1 MISLGNV
8 FLSFLLTSLCFTLGL
23 GQANAKTGKKKPAAN
38 SAAKI
43 IQDSTAET
51 RLLEIYRQIG
61 QGDAGVAFA
70 QAERLVRDFPGF
82 ALAQLVYGDLLLAK
96 THPVKNFGSASPEQ
110 LGAAGTA
117 LSELK
122 SEAQLRLKAL
132 RERPPVA
139 SVPTEFLQLAQ
150 RSKHA
155 IAIDA
160 SRARLYLFENRAGV
174 LTLVGDYYMSVGK
187 LGTEKRSEGDLR
199 TPLGVYFITSQLE
212 RKALKEFY
220 GSGALPINY
229 PNVLDIKR
237 GKTGSGIWL
246 HGTPPGHFSRPPQAS
261 DGCVVLSN
269 PDLEHIMRTV
279 EIRSTPVVISTKL
292 KWVGVQ
298 QLQATKSSF
307 EARLNDWLKVK
318 ANGNLEQLSTFYTA
332 DFNNNGKNWAQ
343 SLPALQREMQQLKG
357 SSLELKDLSLLHWV
371 DAQETMLVTFGEVQ
385 SGKRSGVVKRQY
397 WIRQG
402 QQWKLFYEG
411 VTG

>member
-1 MISLGNV
+1 MFLGKV
-8 FLSFLLTSLCFTLGL
+8 FSAFLLSSLCLTLGL
-23 GQANAKTGKKKPAAN
+23 GQAYAKSAKKKSPSSAQAKAAPVG
-38 SAAKI
+38 SAEA
-43 IQDSTAET
+43 
-51 RLLEIYRQIG
+51 RLLEIYRLIG
-61 QGDAGVAFA
+61 QSEAHSALA
-70 QAERLVRDFPGF
+70 HAETLVRDFPGF
-82 ALAQLVYGDLLLAK
+82 SLAQLVYGDLLLAK
-96 THPVKNFGSASPEQ
+96 AQPLKNFGSASPEQ
-110 LGAAGTA
+110 LGAAGNT
-117 LSELK
+117 LNELK
-122 SEAQLRLKAL
+122 SEAQFRLKAL
-132 RERPPVA
+132 RERPPA
-139 SVPTEFLQLAQ
+139 GSVPSEFLQLAQ
-150 RSKHA
+150 RSQHA

-160 SRARLYLFENRAGV
+160 SRSRLYLFENRAGN

-187 LGTEKRSEGDLR
+187 LGVEKRAEGDLR
-199 TPLGVYFITSQLE
+199 TPLGVYYITSQLE
-212 RKALKEFY
+212 RRTLKDFY

-246 HGTPPGHFSRPPQAS
+246 HGTPPGQFSRPPQAS
-261 DGCVVLSN
+261 DGCIVLAN

-279 EIRSTPVVISTKL
+279 QIRSTPVVISAKI
-292 KWVGVQ
+292 KWVSVN
-298 QLQATKSSF
+298 QLNAMKTSF

-332 DFNNNGKNWAQ
+332 DFNNNGKTWAQ

-397 WIRQG
+397 WIRHG